1 MDVDYTNHARRH
13 MRARGVTEEE
23 VADVIRTGSVAPGR
37 LGRLITT
44 KVLTTGYHWQGSDYP
59 HKEVQVIHT
68 QGQPQIT
75 VITVKSRYGFW
86 AGVE

>member
-1 MDVDYTNHARRH
+1 MS
-13 MRARGVTEEE
+13 ARGVTEEE
-23 VADVIRTGSVAPGR
+23 VLDVIRTGSVASGR
-37 LGRLITT
+37 LGQLIAT

-59 HKEVQVIHT
+59 HKEVQVVLT